1 VIDVMTAKNAAARRT
16 IMTSFTIDTDNN
28 ITVFPTAD
36 AAEAATGADAQGFAT
51 EQELARLAAEW
62 PAERLVA
69 IWNSLPGVKPTKG
82 FKSAKA
88 AVSRIWDRIQRLGE
102 PEKPKAERKAK
113 GGEKSATGAAA
124 KGKANKKATPGKK
137 PAKGPKKAKAAI
149 SDGVR
154 EGSKTAAVLA
164 LIQRAKGAT
173 LAEIMDATGWQPHSV
188 RGFVSGTLGKKMG
201 LKVES
206 TKRED
211 GVRVYSLAK

>member
-1 VIDVMTAKNAAARRT
+1 MRLPEGPWYRASR
-16 IMTSFTIDTDNN
+16 
-28 ITVFPTAD
+28 D
-36 AAEAATGADAQGFAT
+36 AWYVEYEGQ
-51 EQELARLAAEW
+51 Q
-62 PAERLVA
+62 
-69 IWNSLPGVKPTKG
+69 VK
-82 FKSAKA
+82 
-88 AVSRIWDRIQRLGE
+88 L
-102 PEKPKAERKAK
+102 
-113 GGEKSATGAAA
+113 A